1 MAKTVLAIR
10 SLRAL
15 LLAFNITADRQEMTR
30 EATSKW
36 QEILAR
42 ALRRSLLRVLL
53 VLIYPSVHVSRE

>member
-1 MAKTVLAIR
+1 MAATVLVIR

-15 LLAFNITADRQEMTR
+15 LLAFNITADRKEMTR

-42 ALRRSLLRVLL
+42 ALRISLLRELFVLMDP
-53 VLIYPSVHVSRE
+53 IVHVSRE